1 MRIGLNIVGH
11 LSRAPPNMT
20 LQIVFA
26 LYPVCLAGVALY
38 WALTAQPGSR
48 FRWGIEIAVSG
59 SIVAFAFLAGPWAF
73 TSYYLRYAALG
84 AFALVVLYTYR
95 CARLASAMQLDRTPR
110 RLAFSVTI
118 LGLFMIL
125 NALAVASHVR
135 PSESLDLSFPL
146 ASGTYYVLQGGN
158 SVVTNPFHS
167 LSGTK
172 LAFDIVALN
181 AFGNRANGVASRT
194 LADYEIFGDIVYS
207 PCEGTVLAVQDAL
220 ADNPPGAPDTEHSAN
235 YVTMKCGEVE
245 IFMAHLMQG
254 SATVTAGKMVTLKQ
268 PLGRVGNS
276 GNTLEPHLH
285 IGAKKNGAEM
295 GLVFDGRWLSMNSMV
310 IRTQRDAQPVTAADR
325 SQAGGR

>member
-1 MRIGLNIVGH
+1 
-11 LSRAPPNMT
+11 MT

-26 LYPVCLAGVALY
+26 LYPVCFAGVALY
-38 WALTAQPGSR
+38 WALTAQPRSR
-48 FRWGIEIAVSG
+48 FRWAVEIAASG
-59 SIVAFAFLAGPWAF
+59 TIVAFAFLAGPWAF

-84 AFALVVLYTYR
+84 VFALVVLYTYR
-95 CARLASAMQLDRTPR
+95 RARLASTPQQDQTPR
-110 RLAFSVTI
+110 RLALSATT

-172 LAFDIVALN
+172 LALDIVALN
-181 AFGNRANGVASRT
+181 TFGNRANGVAPRT
-194 LADYEIFGDIVYS
+194 LNDYEIFGDIVYS
-207 PCEGTVLAVQDAL
+207 PCEGTVLAVHDAL
-220 ADNPPGAPDTEHSAN
+220 ADNPPGAPDTEHPAN
-235 YVTMKCGEVE
+235 YVTVKCGEVE
-245 IFMAHLMQG
+245 IFMGHLMQG
-254 SATVTAGKMVTLKQ
+254 SATVTAGKTVTLKQ

-285 IGAKKNGAEM
+285 IGAKKNGAEI
-295 GLVFDGRWLSMNSMV
+295 GLVFDGRWLSMNSVV
-310 IRTQRDAQPVTAADR
+310 IGTQRDAQPVTAADR
-325 SQAGGR
+325 PPAGGR

>member
-1 MRIGLNIVGH
+1 V
-11 LSRAPPNMT
+11 T

-38 WALTAQPGSR
+38 WALTAQPRSR
-48 FRWGIEIAVSG
+48 FRWAVEIAVSG

-73 TSYYLRYAALG
+73 TSYYLRYAVLG
-84 AFALVVLYTYR
+84 VFALVVLYTYR
-95 CARLASAMQLDRTPR
+95 RAKLASAMQQDQTPR
-110 RLAFSVTI
+110 RLVFSATI
-118 LGLFMIL
+118 LGLFMVL

-135 PSESLDLSFPL
+135 PRESLNLSFPL

-172 LAFDIVALN
+172 LALDIVGLN
-181 AFGNRANGVASRT
+181 AFGNRANGMAPRT

-207 PCEGTVLAVQDAL
+207 PCEGIVLAVQDTL
-220 ADNPPGAPDTEHSAN
+220 ADNPPGAPDTGHPAN
-235 YVTMKCGEVE
+235 HVTVKCGEVE

-254 SATVTAGKMVTLKQ
+254 SATVATGKTVTLRQ
-268 PLGRVGNS
+268 PVGRVGNS

-295 GLVFDGRWLSMNSMV
+295 GLVFDGRWLSMNSVV
-310 IRTQRDAQPVTAADR
+310 IGTQRDAQPVTAVDR
-325 SQAGGR
+325 PQAGRR